1 MRVVRYVAALAVC
14 GVIAAAC
21 ENASTVDDSYYRLQM
36 EWDLRNLVSAQDAYF
51 TSNATYSVVPAD
63 LHFIPSYGVTVTIG
77 AANPTG
83 WNATSKH
90 FDSSVICGVYAG
102 NASSP
107 IPGASKK
114 EPACP

>member
-1 MRVVRYVAALAVC
+1 MRTVRLLMAAGLC

-36 EWDLRNLVSAQDAYF
+36 EWDLRNLVNAQDAYF
-51 TSNATYSVVPAD
+51 TSNAAYTTSASQ
-63 LHFIPSYGVTVTIG
+63 LRFIPSYGVTVTIG
-77 AANPTG
+77 AATMTG